1 MNIYLETYNM
11 VQLAKQ
17 CWYDEKV
24 QPFKYNPDD
33 EVIMD
38 EPAKLKQWLYV
49 AEYLKKNASQEII
62 AVAASKYPILQQIF
76 NGEDEI

>member
-17 CWYDEKV
+17 CWYNEEV
-24 QPFKYNPDD
+24 QPFKLNPTD
-33 EVIMD
+33 EVVMD
-38 EPAKLKQWLYV
+38 EQATIKQWLYV
-49 AEYLKKNASQEII
+49 AKYLQKNASQEII
-62 AVAASKYPILQQIF
+62 AVAANKYPILKQIF